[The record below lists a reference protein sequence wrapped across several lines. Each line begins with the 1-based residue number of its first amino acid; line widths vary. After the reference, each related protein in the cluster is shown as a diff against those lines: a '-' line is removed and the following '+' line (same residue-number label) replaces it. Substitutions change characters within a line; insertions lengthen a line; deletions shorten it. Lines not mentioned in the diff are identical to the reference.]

1 MTYIGALRGYNMGS
15 NAGNSRPPTTIV
27 LENSRIYVGTSYG
40 NGGWDLLQYNEMGSS
55 SNAIQFNVV
64 YQTA

>member
-1 MTYIGALRGYNMGS
+1 MGS